1 MQKVSTFAV
10 SKQEIVRGGAVV
22 ARWAHNPKVGG
33 SIPSPATEMDKSVG
47 LSFFIALNPP
57 VTNNLKI
64 FLYIL
69 KQLSTIFLLLY
80 QKIIVLLHIERKQ
93 LL

>member
-1 MQKVSTFAV
+1 MAF
-10 SKQEIVRGGAVV
+10 E
-22 ARWAHNPKVGG
+22 P
-33 SIPSPATEMDKSVG
+33 TEQNKSVD

-57 VTNNLKI
+57 ATNSLKL

-69 KQLSTIFLLLY
+69 KQLSSTFLLLY
-80 QKIIVLLHIERKQ
+80 QKIIVFLHIERKQ

>member
-1 MQKVSTFAV
+1 
-10 SKQEIVRGGAVV
+10 
-22 ARWAHNPKVGG
+22 
-33 SIPSPATEMDKSVG
+33 

-57 VTNNLKI
+57 ATNNLKI

-69 KQLSTIFLLLY
+69 KQLSSIFLLLY